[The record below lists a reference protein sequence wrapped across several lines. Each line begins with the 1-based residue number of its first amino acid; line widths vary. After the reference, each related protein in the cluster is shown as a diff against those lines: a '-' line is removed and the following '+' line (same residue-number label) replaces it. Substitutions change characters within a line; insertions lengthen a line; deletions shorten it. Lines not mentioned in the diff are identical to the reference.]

1 MSDIDRAIMTPI
13 ESVIGALPLGQY
25 PAGRAIWGAG
35 IGGAVVFGLKPELM
49 FKADGS
55 ERPWIVFESQNPEAT
70 IFPWWAGIAVPAVL
84 LGVFV

>member
-1 MSDIDRAIMTPI
+1 
-13 ESVIGALPLGQY
+13 
-25 PAGRAIWGAG
+25 
-35 IGGAVVFGLKPELM
+35 M